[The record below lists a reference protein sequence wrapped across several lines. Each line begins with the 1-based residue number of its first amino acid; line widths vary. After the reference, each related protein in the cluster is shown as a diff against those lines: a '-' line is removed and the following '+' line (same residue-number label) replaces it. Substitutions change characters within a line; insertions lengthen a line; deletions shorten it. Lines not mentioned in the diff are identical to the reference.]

1 MSAICKM
8 GTACGAE
15 REAQGLCGKR
25 MPLPALVRNVC
36 EDRTSFLV
44 GFRGAEGW
52 TLRQQRT

>member
-25 MPLPALVRNVC
+25 LPLAAPVRNVC

-44 GFRGAEGW
+44 CFGSGEGW